1 MKRTLTNPVFLTCL
15 LLASINQISEKG
27 FGVFVPMIHSYLDD
41 LLCFPIVLT
50 LGLAAYRW
58 HWPNYRLTLW
68 HMLPVF
74 LVYSFYFE
82 VYLPKTSSNYT
93 SDFVDV
99 LMYLCG
105 LAIFGYFINDEID
118 LGLDTI
124 LNNPKS

>member
-1 MKRTLTNPVFLTCL
+1 MKRTLTNPVFLTGL
-15 LLASINQISEKG
+15 LLASINQTLEKG
-27 FGVFVPMIHSYLDD
+27 LGVSIPVVHSYLDD

-58 HWPNYRLTLW
+58 QWPNYRLTLR

-93 SDFVDV
+93 SDLVDV

-105 LAIFGYFINDEID
+105 LAIFGYFINKKDTV
-118 LGLDTI
+118 GLETT
-124 LNNPKS
+124 